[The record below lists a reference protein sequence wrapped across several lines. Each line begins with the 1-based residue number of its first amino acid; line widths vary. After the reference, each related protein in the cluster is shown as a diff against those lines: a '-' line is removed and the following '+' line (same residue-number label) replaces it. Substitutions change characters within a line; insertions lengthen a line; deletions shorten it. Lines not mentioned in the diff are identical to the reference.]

1 MKKDKAINAT
11 AKTARLEANTVST
24 APRVKPDLALPV
36 MYFQEPLHFFLII
49 FHIQL
54 WAEILYI
61 YIQCVCLCVCVCV
74 GVGNRIMNIY
84 EVSLTIL
91 SHFNLG
97 SWFFFFKKKNK
108 RVLIFYRMRQT
119 HNNPPIIIQLFK
131 ELQSR
136 MLISSVIISFM
147 KLYPRITLVHYFM
160 NWLFQANWG
169 GAIYIRRLEKSC
181 TFE

>member
-36 MYFQEPLHFFLII
+36 VYFQEPLHFFLII

-54 WAEILYI
+54 WAEIIYIYI

-74 GVGNRIMNIY
+74 GVGNRIINIY

-97 SWFFFFKKKNK
+97 SSIVILFFKKKK
-108 RVLIFYRMRQT
+108 VLIFYRMRQT

-136 MLISSVIISFM
+136 MLISSVIISFLKM
-147 KLYPRITLVHYFM
+147 
-160 NWLFQANWG
+160 
-169 GAIYIRRLEKSC
+169 
-181 TFE
+181 